1 VKGAKIPA
9 KEYQFTC
16 FNHRLISLI
25 NSFRGCPENFQW
37 SINADS
43 VSERGAANNKVL
55 SLSKQVRNHKQLL
68 TLMEEAQLHVPQDST
83 PPNNRNME
91 IPKVVPRFL

>member
-1 VKGAKIPA
+1 
-9 KEYQFTC
+9 
-16 FNHRLISLI
+16 
-25 NSFRGCPENFQW
+25 
-37 SINADS
+37 
-43 VSERGAANNKVL
+43 
-55 SLSKQVRNHKQLL
+55 LSKQVRNHKQLL